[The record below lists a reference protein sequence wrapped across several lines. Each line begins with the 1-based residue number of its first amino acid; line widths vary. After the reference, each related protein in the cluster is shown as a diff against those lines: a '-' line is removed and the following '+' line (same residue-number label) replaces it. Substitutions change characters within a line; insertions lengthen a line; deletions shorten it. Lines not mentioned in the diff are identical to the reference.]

1 MTALM
6 FAVQH
11 GYFDIIQM
19 FVSNTATNLL
29 IRDSVSMYHPSENVR
44 CDILFSLL
52 VTAT

>member
-19 FVSNTATNLL
+19 FISNKATDLL
-29 IRDSVSMYHPSENVR
+29 IKDSVRENE
-44 CDILFSLL
+44 LFCL
-52 VTAT
+52 